1 MPPPSQKREVQQYI
15 PTKKSIFAP
24 LKPKN
29 TKPMIVEKS
38 FTHILA
44 TLIAVM
50 LCMPELLLA
59 GTSQR
64 TERMERY
71 SAAEG
76 LSSNMTHGMTED
88 SLGHIW
94 VCTDYGLSRFD
105 GSRFKRFEKG
115 EYPSILR
122 NDFFCA
128 TTQKDGSVLIGSYL
142 GVALKYDANKDTFL
156 YVAPKEFENT
166 YYKQISGF
174 CSNDK
179 GDTYMWTSGGIYL
192 YNKETGRFSSETPI
206 YEMTKDTFIC
216 SMYVDPTNRIWVCTY
231 WFQIGKRLCQGCIMS
246 PCLFNFY
253 AEYIMRNAELEEA
266 EAGIKNQDCWEKYQ

>member
-1 MPPPSQKREVQQYI
+1 MIV
-15 PTKKSIFAP
+15 KKSFA
-24 LKPKN
+24 
-29 TKPMIVEKS
+29 
-38 FTHILA
+38 HILA
-44 TLIAVM
+44 TLIAIM
-50 LCMPELLLA
+50 LCMPELWA

-64 TERMERY
+64 MERMERY

-156 YVAPKEFENT
+156 YVAPKEN
-166 YYKQISGF
+166 YSHYG
-174 CSNDK
+174 CD
-179 GDTYMWTSGGIYL
+179 
-192 YNKETGRFSSETPI
+192 SSE
-206 YEMTKDTFIC
+206 
-216 SMYVDPTNRIWVCTY
+216 
-231 WFQIGKRLCQGCIMS
+231 RLG
-246 PCLFNFY
+246 
-253 AEYIMRNAELEEA
+253 RR
-266 EAGIKNQDCWEKYQ
+266 